1 MTVKM
6 RLMLLVGT
14 AVAGIVVLLGLLVRD
29 ISAVYNAANLA
40 NVSTVPSIQALGAA
54 DRELANVRV
63 WTWKQLATAD
73 EAAKNR
79 IEGDIE
85 SARDSLSKDLDQYGA
100 SFIADEQDAGYLRA
114 DKEALAAYDTVRAQ
128 VTALSRAGK
137 TDEARKLFLDSQPVI
152 RKLVA
157 TIEAHKKYNS
167 DVGIASAKNA
177 ETTRTRALVISPA
190 IGLLLLVVL
199 VITGLRTIRSLLGT
213 LGAEPTEVAAI
224 ARDVAGGN
232 LSTNVTLQPGDT
244 TSLLATVAQMQGDLK
259 ARLEKERAAAA
270 ENDGMLAAIDKSM
283 AAIEFDLDGTIRT
296 ANSNFLRAVGY
307 SIDEIRGHQHR
318 LFVDPGEAN
327 SAAYRQFWDK
337 LRSGQHDA
345 GQYRRIGKGGREIW
359 LQASYNPIL
368 DAAGKPFK
376 IVKFA
381 TDVSDQIRTA
391 EEVRALA
398 QSAADGDLT
407 RRIPTQGKSGNV
419 LALSQAINSMADGM
433 TSMVSRIRTAVEA
446 VRSGTDEISIGNT
459 NLSQRTEEQAASL
472 EQTASSMEEMTSTVK
487 QNADNAAQAND
498 LATAARAQ
506 AEKGGHVVAEAVA
519 AMTGINNASN
529 KIADIIGVIDE
540 IAFQTNLLAL
550 NAAVEAARAGEQGRG
565 FAVVAQEV
573 RTLASRSA
581 AAAKEIKGLIEDSVA
596 KVDHGS
602 RLVSQSGQS
611 LSDIVGAVKK
621 ASDIVAEIAAACQE
635 QARGIDQVNKAI
647 TSLDQVTQ
655 QNAAL
660 VEEAASAAESLS
672 EEAQNLDR
680 MMANYHIASEGIAS
694 EGGSPGSAM
703 PQQEANEARGSPGNV
718 ERRSEARPW
727 GKQASK
733 ARTAAMATPST
744 TTALKRPAAKV
755 AAGDGGG
762 EWTEF

>member
-1 MTVKM
+1 MTVKT
-6 RLMLLVGT
+6 RLMLLMGT
-14 AVAGIVVLLGLLVRD
+14 AIAGIVILLGLLIRD
-29 ISAVYNAANLA
+29 ISSVYKAANYA
-40 NVSTVPSIQALGAA
+40 NTNTVPSVQTLGEA
-54 DRELANVRV
+54 DRALANVRV
-63 WTWKQLATAD
+63 WTWKLLATTD
-73 EAAKNR
+73 AATASR
-79 IEGDIE
+79 IETDIGV
-85 SARDSLSKDLDQYGA
+85 AHDSLVKALSDYQKSLI
-100 SFIADEQDAGYLRA
+100 SDEQDAADLAA
-114 DKEALAAYDTVRAQ
+114 DKEALAAYDTGRAH
-128 VTALSRAGK
+128 VIELARAGK
-137 TDEARKLFLDSQPVI
+137 KDEALTLFLSSQPVI
-152 RKLVA
+152 NRVVDA
-157 TIEAHKKYNS
+157 IEAHKKYNIDLGVANS
-167 DVGIASAKNA
+167 KDA
-177 ETTRTRALVISPA
+177 EATRTHAMVISSS
-190 IGLLLLVVL
+190 IGLLLLVAL
-199 VITGLRTIRSLLGT
+199 VITGMRTISTLLGT
-213 LGAEPTEVAAI
+213 LGGEPADVATI
-224 ARDVAGGN
+224 ARDVASGN
-232 LSTNVTLQPGDT
+232 LSSKVNLQHGDT
-244 TSLLATVAQMQGDLK
+244 TSLLATVAQMQTDLK
-259 ARLEKERAAAA
+259 ARAEKERAAAA
-270 ENDGMLAAIDKSM
+270 ENDGMLSAIAKSM
-283 AAIEFDLDGTIRT
+283 AQIEFDLDGTIRT
-296 ANSNFLRAVGY
+296 ANSNFLNAVGY
-307 SIDEIRGHQHR
+307 SLEEIKGQHHR
-318 LFVDPGEAN
+318 MFVPTDDAN
-327 SAAYRQFWDK
+327 TTGYRQFWDK

-345 GQYRRIGKGGREIW
+345 GQYRRLGKGGREIW

-376 IVKFA
+376 VVKFA
-381 TDVSDQIRTA
+381 TDVSEQVRTT

-407 RRIPTQGKSGNV
+407 RRVRIEGKSGNL

-433 TSMVSRIRTAVEA
+433 TSMVAQIRTAVEA
-446 VRSGTDEISIGNT
+446 VRSGTDEISTGNT

-472 EQTASSMEEMTSTVK
+472 EQTASSMEQMTSTVK

-519 AMTGINNASN
+519 AMTGINDAST

-596 KVDHGS
+596 KVEHGS
-602 RLVSQSGQS
+602 RLVGQSGQS

-672 EEAQNLDR
+672 EEAQHLDR
-680 MMANYHIASEGIAS
+680 MMSNYQIASG
-694 EGGSPGSAM
+694 GGSQGSVMQNPVMPRPEPGAARSVEWRSA
-703 PQQEANEARGSPGNV
+703 
-718 ERRSEARPW
+718 
-727 GKQASK
+727 
-733 ARTAAMATPST
+733 TAA
-744 TTALKRPAAKV
+744 
-755 AAGDGGG
+755 
-762 EWTEF
+762 